1 MIEARLSEEAAQTG
15 GLHDAYLD
23 DVEIRTL
30 ETTGSD
36 AYCAWV
42 ESPRMAMLLHSRTLI
57 ILIPPKSLFDK
68 LICVTI

>member
-42 ESPRMAMLLHSRTLI
+42 ESPRMTMLLH
-57 ILIPPKSLFDK
+57 
-68 LICVTI
+68 